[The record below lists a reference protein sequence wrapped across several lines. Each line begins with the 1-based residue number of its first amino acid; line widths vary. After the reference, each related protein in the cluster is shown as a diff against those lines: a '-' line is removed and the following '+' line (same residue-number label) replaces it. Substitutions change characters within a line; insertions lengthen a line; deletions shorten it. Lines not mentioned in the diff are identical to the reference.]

1 MDSCL
6 LLQNYQRKQFGA
18 FVVLVSVTKSEG
30 GYKTEDGSGD
40 SEDEVQMEDSGIQH
54 NAFLLG
60 Q

>member
-1 MDSCL
+1 M
-6 LLQNYQRKQFGA
+6 
-18 FVVLVSVTKSEG
+18 
-30 GYKTEDGSGD
+30 YKTEDGSGD